1 MTVETLR
8 KNIERAMR
16 GDDLNEYQS
25 RCESAFEA
33 IVEYLEDKE
42 KEAKESRQ

>member
-1 MTVETLR
+1 
-8 KNIERAMR
+8 MR

-42 KEAKESRQ
+42 KEEKAKEQR

>member
-1 MTVETLR
+1 VRRVPLE
-8 KNIERAMR
+8 IIA
-16 GDDLNEYQS
+16 

-42 KEAKESRQ
+42 KEEKAKEQR